1 MQQLTGMTQG
11 TVSEHLRAQPL
22 SSDGSPDNTFTN
34 FNASVCTT
42 SDFSHRKWIRV
53 PSGRQ
58 SATLQKQR
66 ANPSLSGTLVVP
78 SRPRHEITVSSSK
91 SCNQQSVAH
100 RLEPRTALGT
110 LLLLNTTQVPGVTP
124 GYLNT
129 SIELHWRCSRTL
141 RSIKGLFLIQR
152 DLLPETAE
160 MSREPEEAATP
171 LQRTPLIKGNPCPR
185 SLHSRLREQQRAPAP
200 RAPRLTSRQHSK
212 ARRPPRRCHTQG
224 QHSKAGR
231 PLWWRYT
238 QGQHSKAGRPPQRRY
253 TQGQHSKA
261 GRPPRRRYT
270 QAPPPA
276 DRGQHSKAGVHRG
289 VITCKHHPLPICATC

>member
-1 MQQLTGMTQG
+1 MQQLPGMTQG

-22 SSDGSPDNTFTN
+22 SSDGSPDSTFTN
-34 FNASVCTT
+34 FNASVYTA
-42 SDFSHRKWIRV
+42 SDFSHRKRIRV
-53 PSGRQ
+53 PSARQ
-58 SATLQKQR
+58 SATLQKRR
-66 ANPSLSGTLVVP
+66 ANPSLPGTLVVP

-129 SIELHWRCSRTL
+129 SIELHCRCSRTL

-212 ARRPPRRCHTQG
+212 A
-224 QHSKAGR
+224 
-231 PLWWRYT
+231 
-238 QGQHSKAGRPPQRRY
+238 
-253 TQGQHSKA
+253 
-261 GRPPRRRYT
+261 
-270 QAPPPA
+270 
-276 DRGQHSKAGVHRG
+276 GVHRG